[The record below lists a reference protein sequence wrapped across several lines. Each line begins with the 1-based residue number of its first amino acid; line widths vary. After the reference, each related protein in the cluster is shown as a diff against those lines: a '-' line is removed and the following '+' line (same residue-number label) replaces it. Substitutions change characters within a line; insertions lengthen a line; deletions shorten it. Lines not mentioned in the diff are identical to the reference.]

1 MTQQMRLIRPR
12 LKNIECNAELEAAAP
27 LQSFAHPAMQ
37 RVVHVK

>member
-1 MTQQMRLIRPR
+1 MNLQMRPIRPR
-12 LKNIECNAELEAAAP
+12 LKNIEGNAELEAAAL